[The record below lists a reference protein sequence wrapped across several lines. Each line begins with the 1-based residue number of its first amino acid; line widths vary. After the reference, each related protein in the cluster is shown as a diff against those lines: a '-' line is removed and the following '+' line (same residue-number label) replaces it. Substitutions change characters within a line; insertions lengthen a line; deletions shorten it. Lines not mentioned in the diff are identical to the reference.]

1 MEATLNE
8 LVQLL
13 IKSIPT
19 IAFFIFLCIYLNLVY
34 FKPIAKVLEE
44 RRNQTEG
51 SRELAQ
57 KAFEAADK
65 KTTEFE
71 RALQLARI
79 EISQEN
85 EAIRKQ
91 WTAEQENTLARARA
105 DAEKRLAEAKAALAL
120 EIERAKSDLDVNVDE
135 LSTRILEAV
144 AGRRAA

>member
-1 MEATLNE
+1 MEATLHE

-34 FKPIAKVLEE
+34 FRPMAKVLEE
-44 RRNQTEG
+44 RRKQTEG

-57 KAFEAADK
+57 QAFEAADK
-65 KTTEFE
+65 KTSDFE
-71 RALQLARI
+71 RALQLARL
-79 EISQEN
+79 EMSQEN
-85 EAIRKQ
+85 EALRTQ
-91 WTAEQENTLARARA
+91 WTAEQAASLAQAHA
-105 DAEKRLAEAKAALAL
+105 DAEAKLAEAKAALAQ